1 MMPLSAVWAG
11 PVENAHLNGPPLLYA
26 TANSNTP
33 FRLVPHQNDVG
44 HMLVVGPTGAGKSV
58 LLALIAA
65 QFRRYAGAQVFLF
78 DKGGSARAITAGMG
92 GEHYALGEDR
102 GLCFQPLARIDADAE
117 RSWALEWVSGLLAH
131 EGVAID
137 PDVKDAVWTALTSLS
152 AAPKAERTMTG
163 LSVLL
168 QSNRLK
174 QALAPYTLAG
184 AHGALLD
191 ADDET
196 LGQNDWQ
203 CFEMEELMHQPSLVP
218 PVLTYLF
225 HRLEARFDGR
235 PTLLILDEA
244 WVFLDNPL
252 FSERIREW
260 LKVLRKRNVSVIFA
274 TQSLSDISGSSIAPA
289 IIESCPSRIFLPN
302 DRALEPQQ
310 QDTYRAFGLND
321 RQIEIIAEA
330 SPRQDY
336 YFQSRSGNRLFDLDL
351 GPVSLAF
358 CAASSKAD
366 HKLIDEVQSAHPD
379 EFAAHWLHARNLAWA
394 ADLITATPA
403 TQGDVPCAAE

>member
-1 MMPLSAVWAG
+1 
-11 PVENAHLNGPPLLYA
+11 
-26 TANSNTP
+26 
-33 FRLVPHQNDVG
+33 
-44 HMLVVGPTGAGKSV
+44 
-58 LLALIAA
+58 
-65 QFRRYAGAQVFLF
+65 
-78 DKGGSARAITAGMG
+78 
-92 GEHYALGEDR
+92 
-102 GLCFQPLARIDADAE
+102 
-117 RSWALEWVSGLLAH
+117 
-131 EGVAID
+131 
-137 PDVKDAVWTALTSLS
+137 
-152 AAPKAERTMTG
+152 
-163 LSVLL
+163 
-168 QSNRLK
+168 
-174 QALAPYTLAG
+174 
-184 AHGALLD
+184 
-191 ADDET
+191 
-196 LGQNDWQ
+196 
-203 CFEMEELMHQPSLVP
+203 MHQPSLVP
-218 PVLTYLF
+218 PALTYLF

-274 TQSLSDISGSSIAPA
+274 TQSLSDISGSTIAPA

-330 SPRQDY
+330 SPQQDY
-336 YFQSRSGNRLFDLDL
+336 YFQSRSGNRLFDLNL

-366 HKLIDEVQSAHPD
+366 HKLIDEVQSAHPE
-379 EFAAHWLHARNLAWA
+379 EFAVHWLHARDLAWA

-403 TQGDVPCAAE
+403 TKGDVPCAAE